1 MNQNVDIP
9 EEEIAMMGH
18 DEEALTLIVLENKIQ
33 TGLRDEI
40 SRLDKALENQ
50 RETSGKIESV
60 LHYVI

>member
-1 MNQNVDIP
+1 MNQNVDSP